1 MSTYLYVCRDRSN
14 SAVYVGITEDMAKRM
29 RNHQEKSWWT
39 EVAWVETTPFDSRGE
54 AVDAE
59 KEAIGNL
66 KPKYNRQHNSEG
78 VQWSNERY
86 VPIRGQAEPEYV
98 SIAEASK
105 EVGVNPKTIR
115 RWISAGRIHGY
126 RFGPRMIRVDRTEM
140 RAMLKPLA
148 TANLD
153 HLHSGRS

>member
-14 SAVYVGITEDMAKRM
+14 SAVYVGITDDMAKRM

-39 EVAWVETTPFDSRGE
+39 EVAWVETTPFETRGH

-59 KEAIGNL
+59 KDAIAKL
-66 KPKYNRQHNSEG
+66 KPKYNKHHNSAG
-78 VQWSNERY
+78 TPWSNERY

-98 SIAEASK
+98 SIPEAAR
-105 EVGVNPKTIR
+105 EVGVHPKTIR
-115 RWISAGRIHGY
+115 RWISAGRLHGY
-126 RFGPRMIRVDRTEM
+126 RFGPRMIRVDRTEV

-148 TANLD
+148 TASMVHRHD
-153 HLHSGRS
+153 